1 MVTVIASSQCQFTK
15 RILKAKSHVRLIN
28 PVKNEIRF
36 ISKIIL
42 GKMNL
47 ATKNTCV

>member
-36 ISKIIL
+36 IGKIIL
-42 GKMNL
+42 DKIKL
-47 ATKNTCV
+47 KKKNNCV

>member
-42 GKMNL
+42 DKMNL